1 MRPEKLIF
9 GLDSSIKKE
18 ITWIL
23 IVGAFDLSP
32 IIRSYPNM
40 DTYDFNPKKSF
51 LILILNTLN
60 SSNHLRKSKALYD

>member
-1 MRPEKLIF
+1 
-9 GLDSSIKKE
+9 
-18 ITWIL
+18 
-23 IVGAFDLSP
+23 
-32 IIRSYPNM
+32 M